1 MTDDPNREHA
11 HQWRLKAEECRAVA
25 DQMQNPM
32 AQASFRRMA
41 ETYDRLAAEHENRA
55 DTAAKPRKPEAG

>member
-1 MTDDPNREHA
+1 MHDDPNLEQARR
-11 HQWRLKAEECRAVA
+11 WRLQAEECRAVA

-41 ETYDRLAAEHENRA
+41 ETYDRLADHLERRA
-55 DTAAKPRKPEAG
+55 AGVEQPKKPETG